1 MSADDPM
8 EDRLT
13 RLVSAIA
20 DVHARTRSSPR
31 TSRLLAYGVGKMA
44 KKVVE
49 EASEVDVDA
58 VRLQR
63 VAVISESV
71 DLFYNLAVLW
81 HELGISPAEVWTEMD
96 RRERELGMVEKL
108 PKEPDI
114 QGP

>member
-1 MSADDPM
+1 MSVDDPM
-8 EDRLT
+8 EDRFE
-13 RLVSAIA
+13 RLASAIA
-20 DVHARTRSSPR
+20 DVHTGTRTSPR
-31 TSRLLAYGVGKMA
+31 TSSLLAGGIAKMA

-49 EASEVDVDA
+49 EATEVAVDA

-96 RRERELGMVEKL
+96 RRERELGMAEKL
-108 PKEPDI
+108 TKEPDI
-114 QGP
+114 L